1 MKSEKWELE
10 KREVGTEKREV
21 GNGLLKNGKAWC
33 IVLWKQ
39 WCKIEGDTL
48 YHK

>member
-1 MKSEKWELE
+1 MRK
-10 KREVGTEKREV
+10 VGTKRWKA
-21 GNGLLKNGKAWC
+21 GTGLLKNGKAWC

-39 WCKIEGDTL
+39 WCKIEVDTL